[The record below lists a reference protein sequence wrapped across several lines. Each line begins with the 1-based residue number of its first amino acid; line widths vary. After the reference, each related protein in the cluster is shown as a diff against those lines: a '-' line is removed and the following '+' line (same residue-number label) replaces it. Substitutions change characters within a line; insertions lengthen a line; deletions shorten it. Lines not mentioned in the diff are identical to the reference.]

1 MFRLCFIVLGIIALA
16 SAVNLFCTLKCLKF
30 GAQHGACMN
39 PNGRLNGDCPPTT
52 RILNMNMH
60 GYKKFLLNKHNQLRN
75 TIAGGG
81 IGNLPKAN
89 KMGEVF
95 WDRQLGFLSVFSSKR
110 CRLSDP
116 YCYRTSLLPNPGRVA
131 KTFQFNNKS
140 EVNPTNVK
148 LKIGEWFKEINEMA
162 NTFKDIF
169 PPHAEKVL
177 NVAHIIEAANNRLGC
192 SMSQWKSK
200 DATETLILVC
210 LYASDL
216 KNNLPLYSVGPTA
229 SKCLSKRSIL
239 YRNLCSINEDYDY
252 AEGLPQFIKSN
263 AKVPLYSR

>member
-1 MFRLCFIVLGIIALA
+1 MFRLCFIVLGIFAFA
-16 SAVNLFCTLKCLKF
+16 SAVNLFCALKCLKF

-39 PNGRLNGDCPPTT
+39 PNGVSACCAHKLLRLKIKIFFQRLNGDCPPTT
-52 RILNMNMH
+52 RILNMNMN

-148 LKIGEWFKEINEMA
+148 LKIGEWFKEINEIA

-169 PPHAEKVL
+169 PPHAE
-177 NVAHIIEAANNRLGC
+177 
-192 SMSQWKSK
+192 
-200 DATETLILVC
+200 
-210 LYASDL
+210 
-216 KNNLPLYSVGPTA
+216 
-229 SKCLSKRSIL
+229 
-239 YRNLCSINEDYDY
+239 
-252 AEGLPQFIKSN
+252 
-263 AKVPLYSR
+263 